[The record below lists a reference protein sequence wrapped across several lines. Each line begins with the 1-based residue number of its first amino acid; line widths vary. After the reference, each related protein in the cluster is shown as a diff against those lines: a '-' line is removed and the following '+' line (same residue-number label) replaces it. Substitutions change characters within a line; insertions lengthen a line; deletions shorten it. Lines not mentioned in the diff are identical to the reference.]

1 MFSKRLAN
9 QRRTVHSRP
18 PRRSIRSPKQF
29 RIQHHL
35 DGFHTVEDIPQ
46 SSQQSSD
53 GWRGQPARSFERPIE
68 GEHSLRRGL
77 HLRRNRVVQNDHVL
91 DAAAV
96 PRVGDVEVPARI
108 FDDGGIAELARA
120 GFEVEPSLPSL
131 SAIARNGDA

>member
-18 PRRSIRSPKQF
+18 PGRSIRSPKQF

-46 SSQQSSD
+46 SSQQS
-53 GWRGQPARSFERPIE
+53 RARWPYEDDCVP
-68 GEHSLRRGL
+68 
-77 HLRRNRVVQNDHVL
+77 
-91 DAAAV
+91 DAPPV
-96 PRVGDVEVPARI
+96 PSVGDVDVSARI

-120 GFEVEPSLPSL
+120 AFEREPRLPSL
-131 SAIARNGDA
+131 SAIARNRDAQGPPLAS

>member
-46 SSQQSSD
+46 SSQQS
-53 GWRGQPARSFERPIE
+53 RARWPYE
-68 GEHSLRRGL
+68 
-77 HLRRNRVVQNDHVL
+77 DDCVL
-91 DAAAV
+91 DAAAI
-96 PRVGDVEVPARI
+96 PGVGDVDVPVRI
-108 FDDGGIAELARA
+108 FDDGGIAELTRA
-120 GFEVEPSLPSL
+120 GFEREPRLPSL
-131 SAIARNGDA
+131 SAIVRNGDAQWPPL